1 MFHENVKFY
10 FEVIYPIEADY
21 ITRQIFLFCGITHMS
36 FWERIIAYPNDGHGP
51 FQLSLTLWL
60 KLLVTP
66 LSVEPALE
74 SEC

>member
-1 MFHENVKFY
+1 
-10 FEVIYPIEADY
+10 
-21 ITRQIFLFCGITHMS
+21 MS